1 VTAVSAEEPA
11 SRRHSWSRWWRR
23 RSLRARLTAAAT
35 IVIAVSMI
43 GLAALLVLDL
53 RSSLVAGIDDAARQR
68 AQDVA
73 AALSAGAQS
82 PLLGS
87 EEGEA
92 AIQVVAADGSVV
104 ASSANIE
111 GEPRL
116 FTFPARG
123 GAATADPRTVR
134 GLPVGENGTYRAIG
148 ITAVGRGGRS
158 TVYVA
163 LPTAVVQNSVAKLT
177 AALSL
182 GLPLVILVLGGIGW
196 LLVGRALRPVEAL
209 RQQAAEITATGVQ
222 RRLDVAEPRDELAR
236 LAVTLNDMLARL
248 EHSTNRQRQFVADA
262 AHELRSP
269 IAALQAQLEV
279 AALHPGQTDWSAR
292 LPELV
297 ADTGRLSRLVDDLL
311 RLARLDAEPRLGR
324 QPVDLEELVFAEVR
338 RGRNRTGL
346 AIDVNAVSAARL
358 TGDPDA
364 LVRVVQNLLDN
375 AIKHAHTQ
383 VRISLVTTAGTATL
397 VVADDGPGVPEPDRQ
412 RVFERF
418 TRLDDARSRDA
429 GGFGLGLAI
438 VRDVVESHGG
448 EVRVDDNNPGARFTV
463 TLPTGAWA
471 APLPVRRI
479 PVPAGHVTAR

>member
-1 VTAVSAEEPA
+1 
-11 SRRHSWSRWWRR
+11 
-23 RSLRARLTAAAT
+23 
-35 IVIAVSMI
+35 
-43 GLAALLVLDL
+43 
-53 RSSLVAGIDDAARQR
+53 
-68 AQDVA
+68 
-73 AALSAGAQS
+73 
-82 PLLGS
+82 
-87 EEGEA
+87 
-92 AIQVVAADGSVV
+92 
-104 ASSANIE
+104 
-111 GEPRL
+111 
-116 FTFPARG
+116 
-123 GAATADPRTVR
+123 
-134 GLPVGENGTYRAIG
+134 
-148 ITAVGRGGRS
+148 
-158 TVYVA
+158 
-163 LPTAVVQNSVAKLT
+163 
-177 AALSL
+177 
-182 GLPLVILVLGGIGW
+182 
-196 LLVGRALRPVEAL
+196 
-209 RQQAAEITATGVQ
+209 
-222 RRLDVAEPRDELAR
+222 
-236 LAVTLNDMLARL
+236 MLARL

-375 AIKHAHTQ
+375 AIKHARTQ

-463 TLPTGAWA
+463 TLPTGASA